1 MHFHLL
7 TIFPEFFASPLMVSL
22 IKKAQEKGIVSCTVH
37 NLRDYATGAHRST
50 DDSPYGG
57 SQGMVM
63 KPEPIVNALEQICT
77 PLVNPWRIL
86 LSPQGIPLSQEKVR
100 TLAMKETLILVCG
113 RYEGVDERVRAFV
126 DEEISIGDYV
136 LNGGE
141 AAALVIIDA
150 VSRLVPGFVGRKEST
165 EEESFSDGLLEYP
178 QYTRPEEFRGM
189 RAPEVLLSGHHA
201 EITRWRRRQ
210 ALLRTQKRR
219 PDLLAQAN
227 LNEEERDWLRQESNE
242 D

>member
-1 MHFHLL
+1 
-7 TIFPEFFASPLMVSL
+7 
-22 IKKAQEKGIVSCTVH
+22 
-37 NLRDYATGAHRST
+37 
-50 DDSPYGG
+50 
-57 SQGMVM
+57 
-63 KPEPIVNALEQICT
+63 
-77 PLVNPWRIL
+77 
-86 LSPQGIPLSQEKVR
+86 
-100 TLAMKETLILVCG
+100 MKEALVLVCG

-178 QYTRPEEFRGM
+178 HYTRPEEFRGL
-189 RAPEVLLSGHHA
+189 REPDVLLSGHHA

-210 ALLRTQKRR
+210 ALLRTRKRR
-219 PDLLAQAN
+219 PDLLAQAK
-227 LNEEERDWLRQESNE
+227 LNEEEQRWLAQKA
-242 D
+242 